1 MFSHFRFPQG
11 KLTLLAVW
19 LACSS
24 TPAHALTFDEA
35 LRQAQTQAP
44 QIRANR
50 EGIAAAKSA
59 GMAAGELPDPKI
71 ILGIDNL
78 PIEGTDRF
86 SLTSDPMTM
95 QRIGFMQEF
104 PNRAKRDANI
114 AAARSR
120 VALAESEYRITQL
133 VVQRETAAAWI
144 ARYTNEL
151 QLKSIDA
158 LLEENRLL
166 DAAVRAQFAGGRG
179 MAVEIVMPRQEA
191 AMIEERRDELRTR
204 REQAVAAL
212 RRWIGSA
219 AEAPL
224 EGTPPDW
231 PIGREALMSNLHR
244 HPELIAF
251 APRSRV
257 LDAEINEAQADK
269 KPDWALE
276 LAYQKRGSEFDDMVT
291 MQVSFDLPLFT
302 ASRQEPIIAAR
313 QADRSAL
320 EAEREATLLEHA
332 AMLEADLAE
341 HQRLARAVARQREVL
356 LPLAVEKV
364 RLALAAWRGGKG
376 SLTDLVAARRERVD
390 AELRAIA
397 LDSERLQLAA
407 RLFYTYSDDAH
418 AGEHR

>member
-1 MFSHFRFPQG
+1 
-11 KLTLLAVW
+11 
-19 LACSS
+19 
-24 TPAHALTFDEA
+24 
-35 LRQAQTQAP
+35 
-44 QIRANR
+44 
-50 EGIAAAKSA
+50 
-59 GMAAGELPDPKI
+59 
-71 ILGIDNL
+71 
-78 PIEGTDRF
+78 
-86 SLTSDPMTM
+86 M

-397 LDSERLQLAA
+397 LDGERLQLAA